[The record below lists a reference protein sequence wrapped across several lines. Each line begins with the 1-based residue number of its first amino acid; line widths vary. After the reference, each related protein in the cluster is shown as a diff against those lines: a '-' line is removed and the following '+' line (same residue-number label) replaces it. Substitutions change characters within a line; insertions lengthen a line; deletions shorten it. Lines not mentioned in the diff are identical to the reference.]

1 MPAKSTVLI
10 LSHNQDSYRS
20 LLDELQDEFNVVEI
34 SDPALL
40 REYDASQLD
49 LVLVESAT
57 GSLDANEICRQL
69 KSTAA
74 LRTVPVIFL
83 GNLPA
88 IDDESKAV
96 DLGVADFINGT
107 RSVSLIKARI
117 RSQIE
122 LKHKTDLL
130 TEIALLDGLT
140 CIPNLQRFEETLEV
154 EWRRNLREFNDLSVI
169 LVDID
174 NFTAYNDHYG
184 AGSGDQVLKRVARV
198 LENNCLRAADLV
210 ARYDGD
216 AFVAL
221 LPGIELENA
230 LKVAENICRAVVALD
245 IENTG
250 AGEGIMLTVSA
261 GVATVEPTQE
271 QDPGQLMDEAEEM
284 LNSAQQMGGNQ
295 AQGIGL

>member
-1 MPAKSTVLI
+1 
-10 LSHNQDSYRS
+10 
-20 LLDELQDEFNVVEI
+20 
-34 SDPALL
+34 
-40 REYDASQLD
+40 
-49 LVLVESAT
+49 
-57 GSLDANEICRQL
+57 
-69 KSTAA
+69 
-74 LRTVPVIFL
+74 
-83 GNLPA
+83 
-88 IDDESKAV
+88 
-96 DLGVADFINGT
+96 
-107 RSVSLIKARI
+107 
-117 RSQIE
+117 
-122 LKHKTDLL
+122 
-130 TEIALLDGLT
+130 
-140 CIPNLQRFEETLEV
+140 
-154 EWRRNLREFNDLSVI
+154 
-169 LVDID
+169 
-174 NFTAYNDHYG
+174 
-184 AGSGDQVLKRVARV
+184 
-198 LENNCLRAADLV
+198 V